1 MILVNFLGQFDVMPW
16 QFKHHREGMSYADT
30 IAPAFIFVV
39 GMGFRLSL
47 RKRAA
52 QEGLLRALLSTA
64 RRYATL
70 VLIGIVIY
78 NPADWTNWWDALVD
92 IGAGGLIA
100 LPFIALGPA
109 ARAVAAFGC
118 IAAFQAI
125 FSVTE
130 YGPWLMH
137 HSFNGG
143 PLGVIAWAGILL
155 FGTLAQ
161 DIAERPEP
169 RRVALGLLGWGFGLG
184 ALGMALEAE
193 WPGVKPHWPHSQ
205 YYMTAPYALLST
217 GWAFLAYAAFHLL
230 CDRAKILLPHLST
243 LGSNPL
249 AIYILQYALIGLHGA
264 FLVERGASAPWAL
277 LSFAAF
283 YVVCYAVALY
293 LQRRNIYIKV

>member
-1 MILVNFLGQFDVMPW
+1 MPW

-47 RKRAA
+47 RRRSA
-52 QEGLLRALLSTA
+52 ELGLLPALLSTA

-78 NPADWTNWWDALVD
+78 NPADWSNWWDALVD

-100 LPFIALGPA
+100 LPFIALGPVP
-109 ARAVAAFGC
+109 RAVAAFGC
-118 IAAFQAI
+118 IAAFQGI
-125 FSVTE
+125 FSLTE

-137 HSFNGG
+137 NSFNGG

-169 RRVALGLLGWGFGLG
+169 WRVALGLFGWGLGLC
-184 ALGMALEAE
+184 ALGLALEAE

-217 GWAFLAYAAFHLL
+217 GWAFLAYGAFHLL

-283 YVVCYAVALY
+283 YAVCYAVALY